1 MYLFDEE
8 QKLRKYHS
16 IYDIINKYFPVR
28 YKTYELRK
36 AHMIRVLD
44 QEVKIFSIKAKYI
57 QEQIGVDFNLVNCRF
72 IKPLDADILNDISKK
87 EITHI
92 VTIEEGSIIGGLGSM
107 INDHFNNTVINIK
120 TMGIP
125 DKYIEHGTR
134 GELLKEVGLDRQG
147 LVDTIKAMY
156 NEK

>member
-1 MYLFDEE
+1 LLNIGTWEYLVERDNAEIAI
-8 QKLRKYHS
+8 LATGS
-16 IYDIINKYFPVR
+16 MVS
-28 YKTYELRK
+28 
-36 AHMIRVLD
+36 MVL
-44 QEVKIFSIKAKYI
+44 ESKEYI

-72 IKPLDADILNDISKK
+72 IKPLDINILNDISKK

-107 INDHFNNTVINIK
+107 VNEYFNNTVINIK

-125 DKYIEHGTR
+125 DKYIEHGSR